1 MRKMEVIKTIKEM
14 KAFCSRVRGRG
25 QTIAFVP
32 TMGFFHEGHLSL
44 MREGRTRGDF
54 LIVSLF
60 VNPTQFAP
68 HEDLKNYPRNFD
80 RDRQM
85 AEGVGVDVLFA
96 PEVEE
101 MYPPDHQT
109 SVQVEKVTRNLCGQS
124 RPTHFRGVTTVVM
137 MLFEIVTPHVAIFGE
152 KDYQQLVTIRQMAR
166 DLHMSVEVAGMP
178 TVREGDG
185 LAMSSRNTYL
195 LPEERK
201 AALSLHRSLR
211 RAKEL
216 LQKGERRGTRIL
228 DEMNGILRS
237 EPLVRPDYIQIC
249 DADTLQEV
257 DRIEGDV
264 VVALAA
270 YLGKTRLIDNLVFRN
285 PSRVSHPASQKDS
298 AKD

>member
-1 MRKMEVIKTIKEM
+1 MEVIKTIKEM
-14 KAFCSRVRGRG
+14 KEFSYQARGAG
-25 QTIAFVP
+25 KTIAFVP

-44 MREGRTRGDF
+44 MREGRKRADL

-68 HEDLKNYPRNFD
+68 HEDLKNYPRNFE

-85 AEGVGVDVLFA
+85 AEEVGTDILFA
-96 PEVEE
+96 PEADE
-101 MYPPDHQT
+101 MYPADHQT
-109 SVQVEKVTRNLCGQS
+109 HVLVEKVTRTLCGRS
-124 RPTHFRGVTTVVM
+124 RPTHFRGVTTVVT
-137 MLFEIVTPHVAIFGE
+137 MLFEIVTPHVTLFGE
-152 KDYQQLVTIRQMAR
+152 KDYQQLVTIRQMVK
-166 DLHMSVEVAGMP
+166 DLHMSVEVVGMP
-178 TVREGDG
+178 TVREADG

-201 AALSLHRSLR
+201 AALSLYRSLQ
-211 RAKEL
+211 RAKAF
-216 LQKGERRGTRIL
+216 LQEGEQRASRIL

-237 EPLVRPDYIQIC
+237 EPLVRVDYVQIC

-285 PSRVSHPASQKDS
+285 L
-298 AKD
+298 

>member
-1 MRKMEVIKTIKEM
+1 MRKMEIIKTIKEM
-14 KAFCSRVRGRG
+14 KAFCSRARGMG

-44 MREGRTRGDF
+44 MREGRRRGDV

-68 HEDLKNYPRNFD
+68 HEDLKNYPRDFE

-85 AEGVGVDVLFA
+85 AEGVGVDILFA

-101 MYPPDHQT
+101 MYPSDHQT
-109 SVQVEKVTRNLCGQS
+109 SVQVETVTRNLCGQS

-152 KDYQQLVTIRQMAR
+152 KDYQQLVTIRQMVR
-166 DLHMSVEVAGMP
+166 DLHSSVEVMGMP
-178 TVREGDG
+178 TVREEDG
-185 LAMSSRNTYL
+185 LAMSSRNTHL

-201 AALSLHRSLR
+201 AALSLHRSLQ
-211 RAKEL
+211 RANEL
-216 LQKGERRGTRIL
+216 LQKGERRGSRIL
-228 DEMNGILRS
+228 DEMNGILQS

-285 PSRVSHPASQKDS
+285 PSRVSHPTSQKDS